1 MSSSVNGTA
10 LTASMKKTSQ
20 KSEEKPQEHAKIQ
33 THTQEANH
41 AQQKSIHPP
50 NVEKKQAQEVADH
63 TKILSENSLLWEKRM
78 DKQLSQYNSNM
89 HSLEDKLARDLL
101 AIKSKGDSQKQSKNK
116 KFTLKMDALNKK
128 QETLAQMHE
137 KEVLDIFED
146 HKTQDFI
153 S

>member
-1 MSSSVNGTA
+1 
-10 LTASMKKTSQ
+10 
-20 KSEEKPQEHAKIQ
+20 
-33 THTQEANH
+33 
-41 AQQKSIHPP
+41 
-50 NVEKKQAQEVADH
+50 
-63 TKILSENSLLWEKRM
+63 M

-89 HSLEDKLARDLL
+89 QSLEDKLTRDLL

-146 HKTQDFI
+146 HKTQNFI